1 MNSALELHTAAVP
14 KKFYIKSA
22 YKSKSFLYRSLFL
35 LPKCWHNFPWRFF
48 FFSKSVGSK
57 DISYCFNSKLFFRF
71 VKKVV
76 MPEENSHKIKKGP
89 FIFGKWN
96 KERSGEKGIW
106 HIPICCF
113 FHLQILSQVLTPWQ
127 KWFLCIGGAKLKN
140 WSWGGINQTS
150 YFFFKIFWKIL
161 QDFLSLRKT
170 KVGFR
175 M

>member
-1 MNSALELHTAAVP
+1 MNGLQGSRMFCGKYLLMKKLCNKQMNSALELHTAAVP
-14 KKFYIKSA
+14 KKFCIKSA

-106 HIPICCF
+106 HIPICCL
-113 FHLQILSQVLTPWQ
+113 FHLQILSQVFTPWSV
-127 KWFLCIGGAKLKN
+127 KLEN
-140 WSWGGINQTS
+140 WSW
-150 YFFFKIFWKIL
+150 
-161 QDFLSLRKT
+161 R
-170 KVGFR
+170 V
-175 M
+175 